1 MSTSDLLGAGPASE
15 DVARAIES
23 AATSLAALPDAAVL
37 TRLANDLFAAVPG
50 SGDVSTAIP
59 GPAIPVG
66 VGAPSTSF
74 DAHSLDPLRIQT
86 PPQPATFTEHV
97 APAFA
102 PYFLQFARAGAGA
115 DSAPLAGRA
124 FPQNVGASLPGTAIG
139 PVPGRST
146 FPLPREADLR
156 RLLAPIVTPSVPHK
170 PLRQGGDNGLYW
182 AQPRTTSAP
191 AIPAA
196 PSHPPFAA
204 DLVRRD
210 FPILSEQVNGKPL
223 VWLDNGA
230 TTQKPRVVIDRLTHF
245 YEHENSNIHRAAHEL
260 AARSTDAYEGARESV
275 RRFLNAP
282 SVEEIVFVRGATEA
296 INLVAK
302 SWGRRFIVE
311 GDEIVVS
318 WLEHHANI
326 VPWQQLI
333 EQTGARLRV
342 IPVDDRGQILLDAYQ
357 SLLGPRTKLVAFTH
371 VSNALGTITPVAE
384 MVQVARRYGAHV
396 LVDGAQSVPHLR
408 VDVQSLDCDFYVF
421 SGHKVFAPTGIG
433 ALYGKSSVL
442 SEMPPWQGGGNMI
455 KDVRFEHT
463 EYQPPPGRFE
473 AGTGSI
479 ADAVGL
485 GAALDYLMGL
495 GIENVTRHEHDL
507 LVYATERLHTIPGL
521 KIYGSASEKAAVL
534 SFTLEGWR
542 SEDIGVALN
551 REGIA
556 VRAGHHCAQPI
567 LRRFGVESTVRA
579 SFALYNTL
587 GDVDALVE
595 ALRHLR
601 AA

>member
-1 MSTSDLLGAGPASE
+1 MTLITDEPVEHLPF
-15 DVARAIES
+15 DIARI
-23 AATSLAALPDAAVL
+23 
-37 TRLANDLFAAVPG
+37 
-50 SGDVSTAIP
+50 
-59 GPAIPVG
+59 
-66 VGAPSTSF
+66 
-74 DAHSLDPLRIQT
+74 
-86 PPQPATFTEHV
+86 
-97 APAFA
+97 
-102 PYFLQFARAGAGA
+102 
-115 DSAPLAGRA
+115 
-124 FPQNVGASLPGTAIG
+124 
-139 PVPGRST
+139 
-146 FPLPREADLR
+146 
-156 RLLAPIVTPSVPHK
+156 
-170 PLRQGGDNGLYW
+170 
-182 AQPRTTSAP
+182 
-191 AIPAA
+191 
-196 PSHPPFAA
+196 
-204 DLVRRD
+204 RRD
-210 FPILSEQVNGKPL
+210 FPILKREVASGAKL
-223 VWLDNGA
+223 VYLDNAA
-230 TTQKPRVVIDRLTHF
+230 TSQRPVQVIAEITRF
-245 YEHENSNIHRAAHEL
+245 YRDHNANIHRGVHTLSQEATA
-260 AARSTDAYEGARESV
+260 AYEGTREKVARFIGAK
-275 RRFLNAP
+275 RP
-282 SVEEIVFVRGATEA
+282 DEIIFTRNATEA

-302 SWGRRFIVE
+302 SWGRRFIGE

-371 VSNALGTITPVAE
+371 VSNALGSIMPVAE
-384 MVQVARRYGAHV
+384 MVQLARRYGAHV

-408 VDVQSLDCDFYVF
+408 VDVQALDCDFYVF

-463 EYQPPPGRFE
+463 EYQPPPGKFE

-521 KIYGSASEKAAVL
+521 KIYGSAAEKAAVL